1 MRECLILLMSFISLA
16 VSAAIPTEEGL
27 LKNLNNSAAQV
38 GQTIIRFKVTTSDE
52 SKGDTYYRVTLSNE
66 NPNAVQILQQKYS
79 GAQMSAVQLKDVKY
93 EADLFARVKR
103 DMVNERTVF
112 YSTLGF
118 LIFNKGIGL
127 ESVIEK
133 TGGSVLKTRAQYN
146 DDKMRLLR
154 QYKGYLAN
162 SKSKGDADSP
172 LNPQEPKEKQRVQE
186 LFRSNSLRPSPNV
199 KLAKMGASFMWHA
212 DWKNVHGYFTNEE
225 RRLRILEIVS
235 SDSPLKLELDQYG
248 ILNGINEFP
257 KSMAIQT
264 KEGLIYKIQVLGVE
278 SKSVKEKPILT
289 KYDELRKIMETNPN
303 KEETEV
309 FLF

>member
-172 LNPQEPKEKQRVQE
+172 LNPQDPKEKQRVQE

>member
-1 MRECLILLMSFISLA
+1 MRGCLILLMSFISLA

-172 LNPQEPKEKQRVQE
+172 LNPQDPKEKQRVQE